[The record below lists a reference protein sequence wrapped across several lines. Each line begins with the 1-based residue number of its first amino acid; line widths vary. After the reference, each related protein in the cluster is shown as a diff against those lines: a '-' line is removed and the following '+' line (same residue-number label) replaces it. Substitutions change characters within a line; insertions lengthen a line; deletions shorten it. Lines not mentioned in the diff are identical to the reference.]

1 VLSSKVCSSQLDRL
15 FFTGSR
21 RHLAVLSPCST
32 ASTISERY
40 TLIRTQR
47 TKLLLLGRMVV
58 KKNGKLFIGMKTILF
73 TLALLFPFAAHAQDK
88 EEDRKIIYKERTEI
102 DFESVDVTGEL
113 IKPAGALIIN
123 RKKATFPPLIK
134 LREDWNDE
142 LKRTID
148 KVK

>member
-1 VLSSKVCSSQLDRL
+1 
-15 FFTGSR
+15 
-21 RHLAVLSPCST
+21 
-32 ASTISERY
+32 
-40 TLIRTQR
+40 
-47 TKLLLLGRMVV
+47 
-58 KKNGKLFIGMKTILF
+58 MKTILF
-73 TLALLFPFAAHAQDK
+73 ILALLFPAMAYAQD
-88 EEDRKIIYKERTEI
+88 EEKDRKIIYKERTEI
-102 DFESVDVTGEL
+102 DFEDVDVTGEL

>member
-1 VLSSKVCSSQLDRL
+1 
-15 FFTGSR
+15 
-21 RHLAVLSPCST
+21 
-32 ASTISERY
+32 
-40 TLIRTQR
+40 
-47 TKLLLLGRMVV
+47 MVV

-73 TLALLFPFAAHAQDK
+73 ILALLFPFAAHAQD
-88 EEDRKIIYKERTEI
+88 EEKDRKIIYKERTEI
-102 DFESVDVTGEL
+102 DFEDVDVTGEL
-113 IKPAGALIIN
+113 IKPQGALIIS

>member
-1 VLSSKVCSSQLDRL
+1 
-15 FFTGSR
+15 
-21 RHLAVLSPCST
+21 
-32 ASTISERY
+32 
-40 TLIRTQR
+40 
-47 TKLLLLGRMVV
+47 
-58 KKNGKLFIGMKTILF
+58 MKTILF
-73 TLALLFPFAAHAQDK
+73 IFALLFPFTAHAQDK